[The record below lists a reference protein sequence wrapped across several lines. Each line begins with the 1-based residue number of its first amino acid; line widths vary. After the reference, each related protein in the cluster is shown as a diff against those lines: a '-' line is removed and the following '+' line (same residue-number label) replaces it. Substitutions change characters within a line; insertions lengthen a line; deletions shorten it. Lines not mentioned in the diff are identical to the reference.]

1 MVVDREG
8 CEGILGEEQ
17 NRLEC
22 GGSDYF
28 AYLDTVRLTG
38 PDNYLIR
45 TRSATRVVSQS

>member
-28 AYLDTVRLTG
+28 CLFGYCETYRAR
-38 PDNYLIR
+38 
-45 TRSATRVVSQS
+45 

>member
-1 MVVDREG
+1 MRGYLER
-8 CEGILGEEQ
+8 
-17 NRLEC
+17 NRT
-22 GGSDYF
+22 GWSVAVQTIF